1 MNRSSNCVP
10 DVNRSRR
17 KLTHEICTHYIAV
30 CWRRSR
36 AVNRDGQK
44 SYRDSQVYKDSL
56 LTALHCFTA
65 EWPTRKSGKFNIKA
79 LETAAA
85 AHITQIS
92 ESVYIF

>member
-1 MNRSSNCVP
+1 MLSTAMV
-10 DVNRSRR
+10 RSR
-17 KLTHEICTHYIAV
+17 T
-30 CWRRSR
+30 
-36 AVNRDGQK
+36 GP
-44 SYRDSQVYKDSL
+44 RDSQVYKDLL